1 MWRRLQVVGS
11 YCHELQALEGAW
23 RQGERWPL
31 SIVRINAY
39 TLTMRLGILVCL
51 TDFLFFVW

>member
-1 MWRRLQVVGS
+1 MRFRR
-11 YCHELQALEGAW
+11 LEGAW
-23 RQGERWPL
+23 RQGERRPL